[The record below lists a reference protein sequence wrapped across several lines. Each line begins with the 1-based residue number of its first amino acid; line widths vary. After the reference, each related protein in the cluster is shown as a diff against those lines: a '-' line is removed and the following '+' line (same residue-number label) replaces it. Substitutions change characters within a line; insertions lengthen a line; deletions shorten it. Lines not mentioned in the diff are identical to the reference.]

1 MDRLSS
7 VLSPFISVIRECT
20 SEYIRGTIQAER
32 FGVREV
38 RLRQFGRVQRRDR
51 GYMGG

>member
-1 MDRLSS
+1 MDG
-7 VLSPFISVIRECT
+7 IR

-38 RLRQFGRVQRRDR
+38 RLRKFGRVQRRDR
-51 GYMGG
+51 GYIGQMMLNMGG